1 MSTPQEWQPGPAL
14 RGLLQDLAPLR
25 KRLLGHGLYRELR
38 ADRDVRVFME
48 HHVFAVWDFMSLLK
62 ALQRELTCVGL
73 PWLPRGAARTRR
85 LINEIVLDEESDEI
99 PGRGCFSHFELYR
112 LAMEAC
118 GADRGPI
125 DAFVEALRSGVDV
138 PNALGGAGTPGAARD
153 FVLHTWDVLSNGGT
167 HGLAA
172 AFTIGRE
179 EVIPDIFRALVTD
192 LERRH
197 PGRYDLLSIYLER
210 HIEVDSEHHGP
221 LALQMLEELC
231 GDVSGRW
238 EEALAWARSALEARL
253 ALWDGTLAVIRPD
266 AERRPRVS

>member
-1 MSTPQEWQPGPAL
+1 M
-14 RGLLQDLAPLR
+14 
-25 KRLLGHGLYRELR
+25 YRELKV
-38 ADRDVRVFME
+38 DCDVRVFME

-112 LAMEAC
+112 QAMEAC
-118 GADRGPI
+118 GADTGPI

-138 PNALGGAGTPGAARD
+138 PNAMEGAGTPRAARD
-153 FVLHTWDVLSNGGT
+153 FVLRTWDVLSNGGT
-167 HGLAA
+167 HVIAA

-197 PGRYDLLSIYLER
+197 SGRYDLLLIYLQR
-210 HIEVDSEHHGP
+210 HIEVDSKLHGP
-221 LALQMLEELC
+221 LALRMLEELC
-231 GDVSGRW
+231 EDDSGRW
-238 EEALAWARSALEARL
+238 EEALAWARSALEARV
-253 ALWDGTLAVIRPD
+253 ALWDGILAVIRPD
-266 AERRPRVS
+266 AQRGRV

>member
-1 MSTPQEWQPGPAL
+1 MSTAQEWQPGPAL

-25 KRLLGHGLYRELR
+25 KRLLEHGLYRELKS
-38 ADRDVRVFME
+38 DGDVRAFMK

-62 ALQRELTCVGL
+62 ALQRECTCVSV
-73 PWLPRGAARTRR
+73 PWLPRGPPRIRR

-118 GADRGPI
+118 GADTGPI
-125 DAFVEALRSGVDV
+125 DTFVEALRSGTDV
-138 PNALGGAGTPGAARD
+138 PKALEGAGTPRAARD
-153 FVLHTWDVLSNGGT
+153 FVLHTWDVLSKGGT
-167 HGLAA
+167 HGIAA

-179 EVIPDIFRALVTD
+179 EVIPDMFRALVAD

-197 PGRYDLLSIYLER
+197 PDRYDLLSTYLER

-221 LALQMLEELC
+221 LALRMIEELC
-231 GDVSGRW
+231 ADDSGRW

-253 ALWDGTLAVIRPD
+253 GLWDGVLAVIRP
-266 AERRPRVS
+266 